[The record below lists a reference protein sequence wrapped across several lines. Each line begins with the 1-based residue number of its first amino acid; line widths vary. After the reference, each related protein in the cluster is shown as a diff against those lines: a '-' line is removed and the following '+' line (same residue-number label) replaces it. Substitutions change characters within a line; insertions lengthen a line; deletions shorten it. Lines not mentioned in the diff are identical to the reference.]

1 MKFLLS
7 PLFLA
12 VSDVKSY
19 QQKYVGKVKKK
30 YIFLR
35 IGAISHQSL
44 VCPSVNRSFF
54 ERGFI

>member
-7 PLFLA
+7 QLFLA

-30 YIFLR
+30 KSFGKTAY
-35 IGAISHQSL
+35 GYNQW
-44 VCPSVNRSFF
+44 SV
-54 ERGFI
+54 IKVWYVHV